1 VNSADELAASAAR
14 TLRDGVAVLD
24 AEGTIRWAN
33 EAWDRMVAEV
43 PMLAGATIGARL
55 ADLYRSN
62 GGPIGEM
69 IAAAIESILGKHLPY
84 VELDSPGHRAAEAV
98 RMSFTADPAGGGA
111 VVQFRR
117 AGAVIASRPPLL
129 RIDPAQLSERLT
141 PRERDVLARLAD
153 GLDNRT
159 IAKDLGVEYSTV
171 RGHVRSLIEKFGAR
185 SRVDVVAIAYRTGLV
200 RRTEAER

>member
-1 VNSADELAASAAR
+1 
-14 TLRDGVAVLD
+14 
-24 AEGTIRWAN
+24 
-33 EAWDRMVAEV
+33 
-43 PMLAGATIGARL
+43 
-55 ADLYRSN
+55 
-62 GGPIGEM
+62 
-69 IAAAIESILGKHLPY
+69 
-84 VELDSPGHRAAEAV
+84 
-98 RMSFTADPAGGGA
+98 MSFTADPAGGA

-117 AGAVIASRPPLL
+117 AGAALASRPPLL